1 MIVRP
6 ARLMNKPAT
15 GEYQVFLSGDSYKAT
30 TISRE
35 DVAAFMLAQLTE
47 DHYVHVHKAPVISY

>member
-15 GEYQVFLSGDSYKAT
+15 GEYQVFLSEDSYKAT
-30 TISRE
+30 TLSRE